1 MSSYQDSTTTPSA
14 PPNGASQV
22 GFGGGHT
29 AGLPSLPSARPPL
42 TPVAPVPAA
51 DALPLYRCDACG
63 STHPAHGA
71 RRRNNGG
78 QNCRA
83 CQRVC
88 RELEQVRRETM
99 RIEMAS
105 APRDDFAAWA
115 AHQAR
120 AVAKSSVA
128 WAEAMTRI
136 GVPTQVPVRVD
147 LAGLVAGAE
156 VRS

>member
-1 MSSYQDSTTTPSA
+1 
-14 PPNGASQV
+14 V
-22 GFGGGHT
+22 
-29 AGLPSLPSARPPL
+29 
-42 TPVAPVPAA
+42 
-51 DALPLYRCDACG
+51 
-63 STHPAHGA
+63 
-71 RRRNNGG
+71 
-78 QNCRA
+78 
-83 CQRVC
+83 VC
-88 RELEQVRRETM
+88 RELEAVRRETM
-99 RIEMAS
+99 AREMAD

-136 GVPTQVPVRVD
+136 GVPTTVPARVD